1 MKRNE
6 TRVDPSKEN
15 SMVETP
21 IGVLLVTAQD
31 GDVCSIR
38 LIQPDSDE
46 ETTNNTDSE
55 VLRQASQ
62 ELREYFAGKREE
74 FTIPMRAKG
83 TPFQQKVWQALRKI
97 PYGETRSYGEIAC
110 LIGQP
115 TASRAV
121 GMACN
126 RNPIMITVPCH
137 RVVGAKGA
145 LVGYAYGTGIK
156 QQLLD
161 LERRFIV

>member
-1 MKRNE
+1 MKQGEKRI
-6 TRVDPSKEN
+6 DLPKE
-15 SMVETP
+15 SITVETP
-21 IGVLLVTAQD
+21 LGVLIVTTQE
-31 GDVCSIR
+31 GSVCSIG
-38 LIQPDSDE
+38 LMKDGTGEIAKDGE
-46 ETTNNTDSE
+46 VSE
-55 VLRQASQ
+55 VLRQAAR
-62 ELREYFAGKREE
+62 ELNEYFAGKRTE
-74 FTIPMRAKG
+74 FTIPMQAEG
-83 TPFQQKVWQALRKI
+83 TPFQQKVWQTLRRI
-97 PYGETRSYGEIAC
+97 PYGETKSYGEIAS

-161 LERRFIV
+161 LERRSIV